1 MGHGKGQTEAAG
13 AISAF
18 RASRDVII
26 RTEQFDAAARFY
38 ESVLGLKRFHDGE
51 SLAGF
56 ETGAFRLFVE
66 RGPKHGPVFD
76 FLVPDLQ
83 AAKSALLAA
92 GCALIEEDPAVP
104 RCYIRDP
111 HGLTFNIEQ
120 SGA

>member
-1 MGHGKGQTEAAG
+1 MGNGKGQNETAG
-13 AISAF
+13 AMSAF
-18 RASRDVII
+18 SASRDVII
-26 RTEQFDAAARFY
+26 RTERFDAAVRFY
-38 ESVLGLKRFHDGE
+38 ESVLGLKRFQLGE

-66 RGPKHGPVFD
+66 RGPKHAPVFD
-76 FLVPDLQ
+76 FLVPDMQ

-104 RCYIRDP
+104 RCYFRDP
-111 HGLTFNIEQ
+111 YGLTFNIEQ

>member
-1 MGHGKGQTEAAG
+1 VPD
-13 AISAF
+13 SF
-18 RASRDVII
+18 RASRDVIV

-38 ESVLGLKRFHDGE
+38 ESVLGLTRFHDGE

-66 RGPKHGPVFD
+66 RGPEHGPVFD
-76 FLVPDLQ
+76 FLVPDMQ

-92 GCALIEEDPAVP
+92 GCAVIEEDPAVP

-111 HGLTFNIEQ
+111 HGLIFNIEQ
-120 SGA
+120 LSASPSAAP